1 MFSLLI
7 MRKMKEEH
15 SLSRGVGTGGATG
28 ARAPPVL
35 AAPAAT
41 LATTTDVAQ
50 RDGLTDR
57 DHNNS

>member
-1 MFSLLI
+1 MT
-7 MRKMKEEH
+7 
-15 SLSRGVGTGGATG
+15 SRGVGTGGG
-28 ARAPPVL
+28 HRGQGPPVL

-41 LATTTDVAQ
+41 LATSTDVHHNAQ